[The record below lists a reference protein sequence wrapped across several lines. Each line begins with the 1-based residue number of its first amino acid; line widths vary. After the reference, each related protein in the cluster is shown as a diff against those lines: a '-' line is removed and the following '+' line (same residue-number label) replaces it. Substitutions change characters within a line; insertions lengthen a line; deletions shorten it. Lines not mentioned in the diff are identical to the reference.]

1 MGGVVLTA
9 LLSLISGK
17 IAKEKMGDNWRSLLQ
32 QTIFFLF
39 CYTTNK
45 ETSLIC
51 YEFVTKMICYLFV
64 GYGNIRVWLTD
75 EPPPD

>member
-17 IAKEKMGDNWRSLLQ
+17 IAKEKMGDNRLSLLQ
-32 QTIFFLF
+32 QRNFFLF

-45 ETSLIC
+45 QTSLIC